1 MPRICG
7 AAEPQSW
14 NKTGR
19 ETFLA
24 TTQAER
30 GTYTERTL
38 IFAVPVIGDGSEA
51 RGIPPPTNA
60 GGDRVVRRYPRALL
74 CIAAIGLCSATTYAA
89 GVTWQA
95 SAGFEKT
102 WKESRWVP
110 IFVDIENTGPS
121 RTGELRIVL
130 SASPQGGPSTSY
142 STRVDIPQHSRKR
155 YCVCVPS
162 APMRVALLNT
172 GWGWE
177 KKEIEE
183 GTRVGARDT
192 LVVVIGGD
200 QGFLNFLRGERALPH
215 LLDASQGSVGAGDT
229 GEFQVSHV
237 GWDQLPD
244 RWLGWDC
251 ADAVVLGDARYA
263 AASPDGLR
271 ALTEWV
277 RLGGTLL
284 VPGGSAGTTLADGPL
299 APLLPMMISGT
310 TTVPDMLRLGTWLNI
325 PIEKAPALLCS
336 GALRPEARVL
346 CGDSAAP
353 LVLRGRADAGR
364 VVMATFDYRS
374 ASIKHWDGQADL
386 WRALAQPEG
395 GDSSLV
401 ADAAATD
408 SDYYGGRWNL
418 PEVAKY
424 APQARLPSLW
434 LVALFLL
441 AYIVVLVPVNYF
453 ALRRIDRMELAWL
466 TSPLIVIAFTLAAY
480 FIGYAVRGGQ
490 LIVNRVS
497 VVEASAGDTLA
508 PGHGFVGIFSPTR
521 ARYAMT
527 LPHFAASAEPAG
539 SMDSWG
545 RRPPSFRYE
554 DTVHVSDISMDMWT
568 SQAVTT
574 RFALDLGK
582 GISGVAQYDGAGYTA
597 TIRNGAPF
605 ALKDARLVN
614 AGSAGPQANIAP
626 GSTGAL
632 TLIPGKPGTVT
643 GYPIGGEP
651 PHGSQ
656 SGDLHLDAM
665 AVHSLFFDRRAYYGP
680 IPNPHPTTTAVWL
693 LAFTDPAIDVGSLD
707 RRPNRAED
715 VSIVLVRLP
724 VRLTTRKTTRVP
736 QSAISVRLL
745 PVGVGADYSG
755 GAPFGVGGPPGM
767 RGMPGMGVPPGRTG
781 TAVWEYTLPLTPATH
796 RVDKLSI
803 VVTGVSGGSVRWA
816 PGTAGEVAVPGQS
829 TSTPGT
835 RCTLYNVATGKWEE
849 QEKLSPLHLAN
860 PEQYID
866 AEGRLVLKQVFSGG
880 YDTQVAPLPVVEAAL
895 AE

>member
-1 MPRICG
+1 M
-7 AAEPQSW
+7 
-14 NKTGR
+14 
-19 ETFLA
+19 
-24 TTQAER
+24 
-30 GTYTERTL
+30 
-38 IFAVPVIGDGSEA
+38 A
-51 RGIPPPTNA
+51 RP
-60 GGDRVVRRYPRALL
+60 YPRALL
-74 CIAAIGLCSATTYAA
+74 CIAAIGLCSAATYAA

-102 WKESRWVP
+102 WKESRWIP
-110 IFVDIENTGPS
+110 IFVDIQNTGPS

-155 YCVCVPS
+155 YCVCVP
-162 APMRVALLNT
+162 AVPLRVALLNT

-183 GTRVGARDT
+183 GTRVGVRDT

-200 QGFLNFLRGERALPH
+200 QGFLNFLRGEPALPY
-215 LLDASQGSVGAGDT
+215 LLHGSQGSLGAGET

-237 GWDQLPD
+237 GWGQLPD

-251 ADAVVLGDARYA
+251 ADAVVLGDAGYA

-271 ALTEWV
+271 ALAEWV
-277 RLGGTLL
+277 RLGGTLI
-284 VPGGSAGTTLADGPL
+284 VPGGSAGATLADGPL
-299 APLLPMMISGT
+299 ASLLPMVVSGT
-310 TTVPDMLRLGTWLNI
+310 TTAPDTGELGAWLSVPID
-325 PIEKAPALLCS
+325 KAPALLCS
-336 GALRPEARVL
+336 GALRPEAQVL
-346 CGDSAAP
+346 CGDGDAP

-364 VVMATFDYRS
+364 VVMATFDYRA
-374 ASIKHWDGQADL
+374 ASIKHWDGQVDL
-386 WRALAQPEG
+386 WRALAQQASRAPSPAAG
-395 GDSSLV
+395 
-401 ADAAATD
+401 AAAGD
-408 SDYYGGRWNL
+408 SDYYGGRWSL

-466 TSPLIVIAFTLAAY
+466 TSPVIVIAFTLAAY

-497 VVEASAGDTLA
+497 VVEANAGDTLA
-508 PGHGFVGIFSPTR
+508 PGRGFVGIFSPTR

-527 LPHFAASAEPAG
+527 LPHSAASAEPAG

-545 RRPPSFRYE
+545 RRPPSFRYDNPVE
-554 DTVHVSDISMDMWT
+554 VSDISMDMWT

-582 GISGVAQYDGAGYTA
+582 GISGVADCDGAGYTA

-605 ALKDARLVN
+605 ALKEARLVN
-614 AGSAGPQANIAP
+614 AGSAGPQAHIAS
-626 GSTGAL
+626 GSSGAL
-632 TLIPGKPGTVT
+632 TLAPGKPGTVT

-651 PHGSQ
+651 PYGNQ
-656 SGDLHLDAM
+656 SKDLHLDEM
-665 AVHSLFFDRRAYYGP
+665 AIHSLFFDRRAYYGP
-680 IPNPHPTTTAVWL
+680 SATPSADSAAVWL
-693 LAFTDPAIDVGSLD
+693 LAFADPAIGVGSLD
-707 RRPNRAED
+707 RNPNRAED

-724 VRLTTRKTTRVP
+724 VRFTARKTTRVP
-736 QSAISVRLL
+736 RSAIAVRLL

-755 GAPFGVGGPPGM
+755 GAPFGAGGPPGM
-767 RGMPGMGVPPGRTG
+767 RGMPGMGVGPGQTG

-796 RVDKLSI
+796 RVDTLSI
-803 VVTGVSGGSVRWA
+803 LVTGASGGSPGWA
-816 PGTAGEVAVPGQS
+816 PGTAGEVTVPGQS
-829 TSTPGT
+829 ISTPGT
-835 RCTLYNVATGKWEE
+835 RCSLYNVATGEWEE

-866 AEGRLVLKQVFSGG
+866 AGGRLVLKQAFSGG
-880 YDTQVAPLPVVEAAL
+880 YDTQGAPLPVVEAAL
-895 AE
+895 VQ